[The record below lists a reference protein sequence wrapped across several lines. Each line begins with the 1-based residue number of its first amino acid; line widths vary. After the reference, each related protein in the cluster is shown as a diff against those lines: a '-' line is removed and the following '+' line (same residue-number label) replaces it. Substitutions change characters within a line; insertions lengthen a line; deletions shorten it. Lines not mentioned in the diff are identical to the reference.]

1 MSRPILPHGDKTPIT
16 QVGQPCRHCQTPVIL
31 KVRGPSKKWK
41 PGSFYYASWLKCPNR
56 KCRAIYFLESEK
68 RWDGAKPEGDA
79 FDSFSAAAFTAPPI
93 TPAVAPPAVSA
104 ESFTELLTKKERK
117 RLNREAKRERKREA
131 RRARKIQRE
140 AAHVNQK
147 QKYWDEYRAY
157 INSIEWRAFRAGL
170 IAARGSQ
177 CEECGQPGSV
187 DGHHLTYKRF
197 RHELPEDVKLLCR
210 KCHEAKHPNK
220 PQMKYAQNSL

>member
-1 MSRPILPHGDKTPIT
+1 MSRPILPHSDDKTPIT
-16 QVGQPCRHCQTPVIL
+16 QVGQPCRHCLTPVIL
-31 KVRGPSKKWK
+31 KVRSASKKWK
-41 PGSFYYASWLKCPNR
+41 SGSFYYASWLKCPNR

-68 RWDGAKPEGDA
+68 RWDGAKPESDA
-79 FDSFSAAAFTAPPI
+79 FDLLSAAAFTAASIAP
-93 TPAVAPPAVSA
+93 TVASSA
-104 ESFTELLTKKERK
+104 FAEPFTELLTKKERK

-131 RRARKIQRE
+131 KRARKLQCE
-140 AAHVNQK
+140 AAHVNKK
-147 QKYWDEYRAY
+147 QTYRDEYNAY

-210 KCHEAKHPNK
+210 KCHEIKHPEK
-220 PQMKYAQNSL
+220 KQHVQ